1 MNQMKTIAHHL
12 LLQILVGVYSLT
24 QAADIP
30 CGAKALERG
39 KQLLTFHHGP
49 DDRMTIDQ
57 TPKQLPPIRNPQDP
71 KQKFDVIE
79 VWGYIYKA
87 QYRMRFIYYN
97 SPNTSCLLMGE
108 EILEYARP

>member
-1 MNQMKTIAHHL
+1 MKTIACHL
-12 LLQILVGVYSLT
+12 LLQTLIGLYSMT
-24 QAADIP
+24 YAAELP
-30 CGAKALERG
+30 CAAKALERG

-57 TPKQLPPIRNPQDP
+57 TAKQLPSIRNPRDA
-71 KQKFDVIE
+71 KQIFDVIE

-97 SPNTSCLLMGE
+97 SSNTSCLLMGE